1 MKIGSKLS
9 LFRSTFYTV
18 LDLDFCN
25 IGYYTLVLAKPKRN
39 HIQSTMNGWNV
50 CFAFLGLITSIYS
63 CYYVIKKLELNKVI
77 KGLLMGITIRQLVSF
92 FNVSMHLCNIA
103 IIAGL
108 RNKFVCFYSIL
119 SGTLLYSGSL
129 IFNSAISWARFYI
142 TWKTHHHKYPKT
154 YPIIVGTITV
164 YLLNLVNR

>member
-1 MKIGSKLS
+1 MAS
-9 LFRSTFYTV
+9 
-18 LDLDFCN
+18 
-25 IGYYTLVLAKPKRN
+25 
-39 HIQSTMNGWNV
+39 
-50 CFAFLGLITSIYS
+50 LGLVTSIYS

-77 KGLLMGITIRQLVSF
+77 KGLLMGMTISQLVSF
-92 FNVSMHLCNIA
+92 FNVCMCNIT

-119 SGTLLYSGSL
+119 SGTLLFSGSL

-164 YLLNLVNR
+164 YLLNLVNRYCSTFSNCLIIFHTKWHFNTSPSGYF